1 MMLIEQGF
9 YVSAGMLGLCLLLAW
24 IWPRRDT

>member
-1 MMLIEQGF
+1 MLIEQGF